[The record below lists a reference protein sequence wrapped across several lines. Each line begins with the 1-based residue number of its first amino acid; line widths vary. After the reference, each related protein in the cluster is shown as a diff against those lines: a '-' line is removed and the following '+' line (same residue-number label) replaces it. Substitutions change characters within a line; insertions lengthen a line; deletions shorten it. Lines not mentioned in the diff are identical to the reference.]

1 MQKSNGK
8 PQPDFLKHESQ
19 LWPLQA
25 TNNKSCLALNFHPSV
40 KSINQKM
47 KAQFWDGKFLEQ
59 TINNLSWFIVRW
71 KYRWCCWN
79 VTPAH
84 TSIVLLRLIFVVLID
99 VFVTFV
105 MRSLSH
111 VPIIDIKC
119 PLASRGRPGPR
130 SCPILNSYNYLDLIV
145 GLGYQMSQCQC

>member
-8 PQPDFLKHESQ
+8 PQPDFLKHENQ

-59 TINNLSWFIVRW
+59 TINNLSWFIVW
-71 KYRWCCWN
+71 VKYPWWCCRN
-79 VTPAH
+79 VTHLTPL
-84 TSIVLLRLIFVVLID
+84 SCVLRLIFVVLIE
-99 VFVTFV
+99 VFVTLFV
-105 MRSLSH
+105 VRSPSH

-119 PLASRGRPGPR
+119 PMAGAR

-145 GLGYQMSQCQC
+145 GLGDQMSQCQC